1 MSHSI
6 PYHQP
11 EEFLAFYQF
20 KNTANPEA
28 LQNVINETYSS
39 KLLGTIIL
47 AKEGINGSITGNTDH
62 VKKFITT
69 LKKNGFCNL
78 TMSQYP
84 STSEAFDRFVVKIK
98 NEIVTSNFK
107 APRSKMGFYIEPDK
121 WDEEIVKPNMTVLDV
136 RNFYESKIGSFLN
149 AIKPKTRNFKEFKN
163 FITIRLADHPKDKPI
178 AMFCTGG
185 IRCEKAADFLNSIGF
200 SSIYKLNG
208 GILGYFKK
216 KDKRKKSLWTG
227 DCFVFDKRVAINK
240 NFVKMKYQQ
249 CYGCKTTIIHDTF
262 SLPLEEW
269 TLCRKC
275 KEIRNSDD

>member
-47 AKEGINGSITGNTDH
+47 AKEGINGSITGNTEN

-149 AIKPKTRNFKEFKN
+149 AIKPKTRSFKEFKD

-200 SSIYKLNG
+200 SSIYKL
-208 GILGYFKK
+208 L
-216 KDKRKKSLWTG
+216 SST
-227 DCFVFDKRVAINK
+227 
-240 NFVKMKYQQ
+240 
-249 CYGCKTTIIHDTF
+249 
-262 SLPLEEW
+262 
-269 TLCRKC
+269 
-275 KEIRNSDD
+275 

>member
-1 MSHSI
+1 MRHSI
-6 PYHQP
+6 PYRQP

-20 KNTANPEA
+20 KDTANPKA
-28 LQNVINETYSS
+28 LQNIINETYSS

-47 AKEGINGSITGNTDH
+47 AKEGINGSIMGNSEN

-78 TMSQYP
+78 TMNQYL
-84 STSEAFDRFVVKIK
+84 SRNEAFDRFVVKIK

-107 APRSKMGFYIEPDK
+107 APKSKMSFYIEPDR

-149 AIKPKTRNFKEFKN
+149 AIKPKTRSFKEFKD

-216 KDKRKKSLWTG
+216 NKTKKSLWTG
-227 DCFVFDKRVAINK
+227 DCFVFDKRVAINR

-249 CYGCKTTIIHDTF
+249 CYGCKTIITHDTF
-262 SLPLEEW
+262 LLSSEEW
-269 TLCRKC
+269 TLCLKC
-275 KEIRNSDD
+275 KETRNNDD